1 MKICTAQ
8 FKKNCTDKL
17 FIYSTYSIDD
27 QNTVLISKGPKF
39 QGKIRKWNFL
49 SIVCFSLQSFTK
61 LCAAIKEEFNTLT
74 KKKEDLF

>member
-8 FKKNCTDKL
+8 FKMNCTDKL